1 MKVLMRLIKLS
12 VLALGISEISSVSY
26 AQSSVTLYGVV
37 GTYIDSAKRS
47 GGPQAAVQLG
57 SGGLTT
63 SYFGLRGRED
73 LGGGYAA
80 IFGLESFFQPAN
92 GSAGRNTNDPFFSR
106 NAWVGF
112 DSAYGKLMF
121 GRQTNPTYNS
131 MAALN
136 PFGYSVVF
144 SPLVMQS
151 FVTTYGGTII
161 GDTVWNNAIQYAS
174 PSFYGVTGQAIYGVG
189 GVPGQNGIANAGL
202 HLQYA
207 YKGLGAA
214 FSAQRVR
221 TPVTAPVSEQ
231 YAYLGGLTYDF
242 EFLKLFAAGVATNSH
257 GADVNAHTYELG
269 ATVPISPFSSILI
282 EGARTKSNAPKG
294 VSTTRT
300 TASIAYDY
308 FLSKRTDI
316 YAVYSYD
323 KLSGH
328 GSASTE
334 GVGLR
339 HSF

>member
-1 MKVLMRLIKLS
+1 MATRQYS
-12 VLALGISEISSVSY
+12 VLKASFNRPT
-26 AQSSVTLYGVV
+26 ARRDVT
-37 GTYIDSAKRS
+37 
-47 GGPQAAVQLG
+47 Q
-57 SGGLTT
+57 TT
-63 SYFGLRGRED
+63 L
-73 LGGGYAA
+73 
-80 IFGLESFFQPAN
+80 
-92 GSAGRNTNDPFFSR
+92 FFSR